1 MARQQILR
9 RKFALVFFVLGIAV
23 IFYYQVYG
31 KNPKTKATK
40 HSLFPIYNK
49 LKVYQE
55 INYAKYASFMKE
67 NSIIQFF
74 DSLSEQ
80 MPKKVVTFEVPF
92 NTTVNDLAEVT
103 IEKYGDRIQ
112 ILKDADVRKIDV
124 DCVDLKTRIGKTQ
137 ICVYKRKDDLF
148 VSGSIRNNG
157 HWEGNNLESLGRV
170 LKNKPDMVFIDM
182 GCNIG
187 TFTTYITLYGNPTIC
202 IDPLMANLE
211 LVMKTLRLTNDE
223 KNVILLWNAVSD
235 THSKVVLSQQQKHNI
250 GSTRVRNL
258 NESFKSKAAN
268 YEIPTILLD
277 DLQDILANRRIFIKM
292 DIESYEWRALA
303 GGENF
308 FKKTNVCYV
317 MLEIVSHKMR
327 DTGVKICNFLA
338 KFGLYPAKD
347 VDMKHPLN
355 VTRKW
360 DWPTEAIFVKN
371 TTECKPYQEDLRKS

>member
-1 MARQQILR
+1 M
-9 RKFALVFFVLGIAV
+9 LVFVLGIGV
-23 IFYYQVYG
+23 IVYYQVYEE
-31 KNPKTKATK
+31 NPKTKATK
-40 HSLFPIYNK
+40 HSLFSIHNK
-49 LKVYQE
+49 LKLLQKT
-55 INYAKYASFMKE
+55 NYAKYSSFMKE
-67 NSIIQFF
+67 NSVIQFF

-80 MPKKVVTFEVPF
+80 MPKNIMKFEVPF
-92 NTTVNDLAEVT
+92 NTTINDLAEVT
-103 IEKYGDRIQ
+103 IEKYGENIQ
-112 ILKDADVRKIDV
+112 ILKNVDVDRIDV
-124 DCVDLKTRIGKTQ
+124 DCVDLKTRIGNTH

-148 VSGSIRNNG
+148 VSGMIRNNG
-157 HWEGNNLESLGRV
+157 HWEGYNLESLGRV
-170 LKNKPDMVFIDM
+170 LKDKPDMVFIDI

-187 TFTTYITLYGNPTIC
+187 TFTTYTTLYGNPTVC

-235 THSKVVLSQQQKHNI
+235 THGKVVLSQQQEHNI
-250 GSTRVRNL
+250 GSTRVHNL
-258 NESFKSKAAN
+258 NESFKSKVAN

-308 FKKTNVCYV
+308 FKKTHVCYV
-317 MLEIVSHKMR
+317 MLEIVTHKTR
-327 DTGVKICNFLA
+327 DTGMKICNFLA

-355 VTRKW
+355 VTRIRE
-360 DWPTEAIFVKN
+360 WPIEAIFVKN
-371 TTECKPYQEDLRKS
+371 TTECKPYQENLMQT